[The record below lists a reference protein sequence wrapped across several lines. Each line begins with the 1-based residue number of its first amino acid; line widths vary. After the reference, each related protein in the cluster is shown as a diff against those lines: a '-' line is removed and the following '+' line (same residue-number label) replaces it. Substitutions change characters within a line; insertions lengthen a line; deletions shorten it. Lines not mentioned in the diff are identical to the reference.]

1 MATKTFEF
9 DFVSALLAGILFWAL
24 ATILQTTAI
33 FGMIA
38 NLPAIGLFLGI
49 LIGGLRER
57 IPILK

>member
-24 ATILQTTAI
+24 GRILNTTGI
-33 FGMIA
+33 FGMIP

-49 LIGGLRER
+49 LIGGLRDK
-57 IPILK
+57 IPMIK